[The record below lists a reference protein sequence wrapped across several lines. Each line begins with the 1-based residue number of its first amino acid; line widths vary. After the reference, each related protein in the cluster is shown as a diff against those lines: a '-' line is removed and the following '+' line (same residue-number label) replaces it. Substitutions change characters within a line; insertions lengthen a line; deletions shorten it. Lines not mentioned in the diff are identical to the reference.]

1 MSRMPQAA
9 RAAAAHSA
17 GRLTEELT
25 RMRRYGLL
33 TRIVHRADVIT
44 LKGSSDRL
52 RNTEIAILP
61 SAITQT
67 TPH

>member
-1 MSRMPQAA
+1 
-9 RAAAAHSA
+9 
-17 GRLTEELT
+17 
-25 RMRRYGLL
+25 MRRYGLL